1 MPSILNSGKP
11 LGIVFPKTQII
22 DLSFLR
28 SREFLSFSKEKIL
41 RYLYNVINKNN
52 GEMEPDSYK
61 AQSSFHMN
69 KFYIGKGNN
78 SILVRTVFKQRW
90 WWSMNDCDNF
100 YDVNFLW
107 TQWRRNKNL
116 CILDTKH
123 PVTKQAMLDLKK
135 QVEEE
140 QKEIEYE
147 SEEHAKHIPSSNDN
161 SDIKN
166 GK

>member
-1 MPSILNSGKP
+1 
-11 LGIVFPKTQII
+11 
-22 DLSFLR
+22 
-28 SREFLSFSKEKIL
+28 
-41 RYLYNVINKNN
+41 
-52 GEMEPDSYK
+52 MEPDSYK

-90 WWSMNDCDNF
+90 WWSMNECDNF
-100 YDVNFLW
+100 YDINFLW

-116 CILDTKH
+116 CILETKH
-123 PVTKQAMLDLKK
+123 PVIKQAMIDLKK

-147 SEEHAKHIPSSNDN
+147 SEEHTKHIPSSNDN
-161 SDIKN
+161 SDAKN
-166 GK
+166 GKYAF